1 MLTIT
6 YLYTLKLNND
16 YLSIYSEDSTMS
28 VLKEHPGAQF
38 ISRNA
43 VGYKMVTAD

>member
-1 MLTIT
+1 MLTTT

-16 YLSIYSEDSTMS
+16 YLSIYSEDGVME
-28 VLKEHPGAQF
+28 VLSEYPGAQF

>member
-1 MLTIT
+1 MIATT
-6 YLYTLKLNND
+6 YLYTLKLKNS
-16 YLSIYSEDSTMS
+16 YLSIYSEDGVME

-43 VGYKMVTAD
+43 VGYKTVVAD